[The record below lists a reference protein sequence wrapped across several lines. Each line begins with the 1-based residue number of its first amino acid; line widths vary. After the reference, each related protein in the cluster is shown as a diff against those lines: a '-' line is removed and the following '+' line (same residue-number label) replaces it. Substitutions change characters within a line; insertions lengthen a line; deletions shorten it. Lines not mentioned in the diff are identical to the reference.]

1 MHKTIA
7 ILAAGIG
14 SRYGGF
20 KQMDPIGPGGE
31 FIIDYT
37 VYDALRAG
45 FDKVIF
51 IIRHDIVEPFKQSI
65 GKRVAKHVE
74 TSYAYQELDD
84 LPIEVNRDPVRTKP
98 WGTVQALLTCADLV
112 DAPYAILNADD
123 FYGRESY
130 EILAQY
136 LERIAAGDSNACMV
150 GFQLDHTLSKHGSV
164 TRGICQS
171 DKNDLLQSIVETS
184 NIHYEGDSV
193 FSEDADG
200 TRSPLK
206 RDELVS
212 MNMWGFDP
220 ALFEPLKAE
229 FTQFL
234 RAEGEELKSEL
245 VIPTSVST
253 LIEQNKAAVKVLS
266 TPSTWFG
273 VTYPDDKPS
282 VVQSIKDLVQA
293 GDYPENLWA

>member
-1 MHKTIA
+1 MDKTLA

-20 KQMDPIGPGGE
+20 KQMDPIGPSGE

-45 FDKVIF
+45 FNKVVF
-51 IIRHDIVEPFKQSI
+51 IIRHDIEEPFRQSI
-65 GKRVAKHVE
+65 GKRVAEHVD
-74 TSYAYQELDD
+74 TAYAYQELDD
-84 LPIEVNRDPVRTKP
+84 LPIAIKRDPDRTKP
-98 WGTVQALLTCADLV
+98 WGTVQALLTCADLI
-112 DAPYAILNADD
+112 DTPYAILNADD
-123 FYGRESY
+123 FYGRASY
-130 EILAQY
+130 EILSKY
-136 LERIAAGDSNACMV
+136 LEQIAAGVSNACMV
-150 GFQLDHTLSKHGSV
+150 GFQLDHTLSKHGHV

-171 DKNDLLQSIVETS
+171 DENKLLQSIVETA

-200 TRSPLK
+200 TRSAL
-206 RDELVS
+206 RNDELAS

-220 ALFEPLKAE
+220 ALFGPFKDEFVAFLKAE
-229 FTQFL
+229 GQ
-234 RAEGEELKSEL
+234 ELKSEL

-253 LIEQNKAAVKVLS
+253 LIEKGQATVKVLS

-273 VTYPDDKPS
+273 VTYPDDKPG
-282 VVQSIKDLVQA
+282 VVQAIKDLVA
-293 GDYPENLWA
+293 ASEYPENLWA

>member
-1 MHKTIA
+1 MDKTIA

-20 KQMDPIGPGGE
+20 KQMDPIGPSGE

-45 FDKVIF
+45 FNKVVF
-51 IIRHDIVEPFKQSI
+51 IIRHDIEEAFKQSI

-74 TSYAYQELDD
+74 TAYVYQALDT
-84 LPIEVNRDPVRTKP
+84 LPVAITRNPDRTKP
-98 WGTVQALLTCADLV
+98 WGTVQALLTCADSI

-130 EILAQY
+130 EILSKY
-136 LERIAAGDSNACMV
+136 LERVGAGESNACMV

-164 TRGICQS
+164 TRGLCQANES
-171 DKNDLLQSIVETS
+171 GLLQSIVETAS
-184 NIHYEGDSV
+184 IHYEGDRV
-193 FSEDADG
+193 VSEEADG
-200 TRSPLK
+200 TRNTLGNN
-206 RDELVS
+206 ELAS

-220 ALFEPLKAE
+220 ALFGPFKDEFIAFLKAE
-229 FTQFL
+229 GQ
-234 RAEGEELKSEL
+234 ELKSEL

-253 LIEQNKAAVKVLS
+253 LIEKGQATVKVLS
-266 TPSTWFG
+266 TPSSWFG
-273 VTYPDDKPS
+273 VTYPEDKPN
-282 VVQSIKDLVQA
+282 VVQAIKDLVAA
-293 GDYPENLWA
+293 GEYPENLWA

>member
-1 MHKTIA
+1 MEKAIA

-20 KQMDPIGPGGE
+20 KQMDPIGPSGE

-45 FDKVIF
+45 FNKVIF
-51 IIRHDIVEPFKQSI
+51 IIRHDIEEPFKESI
-65 GKRVAKHVE
+65 GKRVAQHVE
-74 TSYAYQELDD
+74 TSYVYQALDT
-84 LPIEVNRDPVRTKP
+84 LPIDIKRDPERTKP
-98 WGTVQALLTCADLV
+98 WGTVQALLTCVDSV

-130 EILAQY
+130 EILSKY
-136 LERIAAGDSNACMV
+136 LERIAAGQSNACMV
-150 GFQLDHTLSKHGSV
+150 GFQLDHTLSEHGSV

-171 DKNDLLQSIVETS
+171 DENDLLQSIMETAS
-184 NIHYEGDSV
+184 IHYEGDSV
-193 FSEDADG
+193 VSKDADG
-200 TRSPLK
+200 TCKPLNN
-206 RDELVS
+206 DELAS

-220 ALFEPLKAE
+220 ALFASFKDE
-229 FTQFL
+229 FIAFL
-234 RAEGEELKSEL
+234 RAEGQELKSEL

-253 LIEQNKAAVKVLS
+253 LIEKGQAAVKVLS

-282 VVQSIKDLVQA
+282 VVQAIKGLVEA
-293 GDYPENLWA
+293 GEYPENLWG